1 MMNVKI
7 ISILR
12 ALFHYYLSSA
22 HDCEDRTRNINFGQ
36 SALEIH
42 IKFYAFATDEF
53 LFQLLLLIVKH
64 TSSL

>member
-36 SALEIH
+36 SAVEIH
-42 IKFYAFATDEF
+42 KFYAFATDEF